1 MRYFEEDLTEK
12 KKIQA
17 LAISTFIF
25 YVIVLLWITIFKCNI
40 EASVHGVR
48 IFLEQMT
55 IKERFI
61 YATSYFAW
69 HDGDIKSTVL
79 NVLVFV
85 PFGILM
91 PIIRSKFTPF
101 STTIL
106 AFFSTLAIESLQMI
120 LAFGYFTYVDLI
132 CNTLG
137 AVLGLI
143 VFKLFVEKLR
153 DKIKN
158 IALTAANLTAI
169 AISIFA
175 IIRTIINIE
184 IYI

>member
-69 HDGDIKSTVL
+69 HDGDIKSTTL
-79 NVLVFV
+79 NVLIFV
-85 PFGILM
+85 PFGILV
-91 PIIRSKFTPF
+91 PLLRGRTAPF
-101 STTIL
+101 STIVL
-106 AFFSTLAIESLQMI
+106 AFFTTLTIESFQMI
-120 LAFGYFTYVDLI
+120 LAFGYFTYIDLI

-137 AVLGLI
+137 SILGLVI
-143 VFKLFVEKLR
+143 FKLIIERLGDMAKFKVL
-153 DKIKN
+153 IFCN
-158 IALTAANLTAI
+158 FLAM

-175 IIRTIINIE
+175 TVNTILNFE
-184 IYI
+184 IYL

>member
-12 KKIQA
+12 KKIRA
-17 LAISTFIF
+17 LAISTFVF
-25 YVIVLLWITIFKCNI
+25 YIIILLWITIFKCNI

-48 IFLEQMT
+48 IFLEPMT

-85 PFGILM
+85 PFGILV
-91 PIIRSKFTPF
+91 PILRKKLTPL

-106 AFFSTLAIESLQMI
+106 AFFTTLAIESFQMI
-120 LAFGYFTYVDLI
+120 VAFGYFTYVDLI

-137 AVLGLI
+137 AILGIIIYALLI
-143 VFKLFVEKLR
+143 RRMEEDSKFK
-153 DKIKN
+153 
-158 IALTAANLTAI
+158 ALIFCNLLAI

-175 IIRTIINIE
+175 TVNTILNFE
-184 IYI
+184 IYL